1 MRIERILVAIDFSP
15 HSEKALK
22 HAIGLAKSLDAELH
36 LVHAYHVA
44 LPVGP
49 PNQVAVP
56 PQFWTDIR
64 EAADRR
70 LQETLRGVEAEGIQ
84 CVGHLT
90 AMSPAP
96 GISETADEV
105 EADLIVMGTRGNTG
119 LRHVLLGSVAERTL
133 RLSNVPV
140 LTVKADEA

>member
-1 MRIERILVAIDFSP
+1 MRIDRILVAIDFSP
-15 HSEKALK
+15 HSDKALK
-22 HAIGLAKSLDAELH
+22 YAIGLAKSLDAKLH

-70 LQETLRGVEAEGIQ
+70 LQETLRSAQAEGVECE
-84 CVGHLT
+84 GHLT
-90 AMSPAP
+90 ALSPAP
-96 GISETADEV
+96 AIAETADEID
-105 EADLIVMGTRGNTG
+105 ADLIVMGTRGNTG
-119 LRHVLLGSVAERTL
+119 LKHVLLGSVAERTL
-133 RLSNVPV
+133 RLAQIPV
-140 LTVKADEA
+140 LTVKVDEA